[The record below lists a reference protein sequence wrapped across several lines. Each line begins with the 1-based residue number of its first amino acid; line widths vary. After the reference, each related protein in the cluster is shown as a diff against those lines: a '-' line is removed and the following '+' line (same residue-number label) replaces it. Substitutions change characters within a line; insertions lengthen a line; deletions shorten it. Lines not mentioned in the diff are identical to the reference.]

1 MWVKHFKN
9 ISLLH
14 FFLLDDLRR
23 IDLTS
28 NLISEIDEDAF
39 RKLPQLQ
46 ELVLRDNKIRQ
57 LPELPNTLTFIDVS
71 NNRLG
76 RKGIKQEA
84 FKVSFRFGYKRLSS
98 SHSICSQWLA
108 VCISAKEF
116 TLMRFLTSKVN
127 FTTLFIMLS
136 GNPVL
141 RCILRLAK
149 HQEQKAEME

>member
-1 MWVKHFKN
+1 MWIEHFKN
-9 ISLLH
+9 ISLFH
-14 FFLLDDLRR
+14 FFLLGDLRR

-39 RKLPQLQ
+39 KKLPQLR

-57 LPELPNTLTFIDVS
+57 LPELPSTLTFIDVS

-84 FKVSFRFGYKRLSS
+84 FKVSFRSGYKRLSS
-98 SHSICSQWLA
+98 SRSICSQWLA
-108 VCISAKEF
+108 VFISEKEF

-127 FTTLFIMLS
+127 FITLFIMLS

-141 RCILRLAK
+141 
-149 HQEQKAEME
+149 